1 MKKII
6 ASLLALSFVFSF
18 WTLASAEDEKTSYSN
33 AMNLMYDL
41 GIVTGY
47 EDGSLRPEN
56 NITRMEFVT
65 MALRLMGHYNV
76 DESYASKNTFND
88 VPADLWGAKN
98 INLSYDLG
106 LVDGH
111 TDTIFAP
118 NDNVTVNQAAK
129 VLICILGYKTIAE
142 KEGYPNGYISIGT
155 DLSLFDNVGIGEKPA
170 TRDNVAKLMANAL
183 DANMMKAK
191 YQADGTVDYVE
202 SDKTLLEEMGIEKRR
217 GVVYAVPGID
227 IGTGRSLEDGQV
239 VVGDTLYETTKT
251 AIYDEI
257 GSELE
262 IWVVPETDSFV
273 PAIVHY
279 EKRPNETELTIPSY
293 SISPATNTSEFVYLN
308 ESNDKKTISLKD
320 STIFIYNGQLLTTG
334 QVTADK
340 LKPANGYVTLKNYKE
355 SDFPVVMIWD
365 FENYVVKTVKD
376 GSVIYDSLGK
386 KLEIDDDKSRTV
398 LLDGQSIALENIEAG
413 DILSV
418 AVSPN
423 GENYRIYVTRDSM
436 DGTIEKV
443 RTNSD
448 GEIIYTIGGAD
459 YYVAGNYQTY
469 VEENSTKVK
478 ELYTGDHTTFYFD
491 YFGNIAYTDAVYE
504 LPSVKYGYIIDAEYD
519 NIEEVL
525 YVELMND
532 SNSFERFRVDP
543 DEGSKIGI
551 FKNGS
556 YTVNKKNL
564 TAVCNELIKDYGI
577 NRQLVKYNPSA
588 DGLLREFYL
597 LDTSGTSDIWG
608 EARGNKTSMTYANGT
623 LDGEF
628 AIDANT
634 IAFYIPNSGK
644 EPELFKSGRAVTL
657 ISSSASKVQLYDI
670 IDNRVGVV
678 LIRSDEKGTTGHKY
692 IIDMVNDP
700 IMLVEEIATHIVDDE
715 ETIYMSGWQEGK
727 QVTVNFAKSLEKN
740 SEDIST
746 IRPGMLV
753 QYKLNSDIRTR
764 AETSDEPS
772 RVILFRKIMDLN
784 ESFEPFQ
791 TWNMEDTWMSSA
803 ALRYAYGNIK
813 SYSLPNMVLD
823 CVEGEHS
830 RVALSIDD
838 SVSVIRWNRQENRGE
853 KLTIYDVLVNDNI
866 LVRTR
871 YNVTKDIYIFE

>member
-1 MKKII
+1 MKRII
-6 ASLLALSFVFSF
+6 ASLLAFSMMFSF
-18 WTLASAEDEKTSYSN
+18 WTFAHAENEETSYSD

-47 EDGSLRPEN
+47 EDGSLRPDN

-76 DESYASKNTFND
+76 DESYAENNIFED
-88 VPADLWGAKN
+88 VTGDLWGAKN
-98 INLSYDLG
+98 INLSHQLG

-129 VLICILGYKTIAE
+129 VIICILGYKTIAE
-142 KEGYPNGYISIGT
+142 KEGYPNGYVSIGT
-155 DLSLFDNVGIGEKPA
+155 DLSLFDNVGIGERPA
-170 TRDNVAKLMANAL
+170 TRDDVAKLMANAL

-217 GVVYAVPGID
+217 GVVYSVPGID
-227 IGTGRSLEDGQV
+227 IGTGRSLEENQV
-239 VVGDTLYETTKT
+239 IVGDTLYETTKT

-262 IWVVPETDSFV
+262 IWVVTETESFV

-279 EKRPNETELTIPSY
+279 EKRPTETELTIPAY
-293 SISPATNTSEFVYLN
+293 SISPATTASEFVYLN
-308 ESNDKKTISLKD
+308 ESNDKKTISLSDK
-320 STIFIYNGQLLTTG
+320 TIFIYNGQLLTTG

-340 LKPANGYVTLKNYKE
+340 LKPAMGYVVLKNYKNSE
-355 SDFPVVMIWD
+355 FPVVMIWS
-365 FENYVVKTVKD
+365 FENYVVKTVKN
-376 GSVIYDSLGK
+376 GAVIYDTFGK
-386 KLEIDDDKSRTV
+386 KLEIDEDKTKTV
-398 LLDGQSIALENIEAG
+398 LLDNQAISLENIEAG

-423 GENYRIYVTRDSM
+423 GESYRIYVSRDFM

-448 GEIIYTIGGAD
+448 KEIIYTIGGAD
-459 YYVAGNYQTY
+459 YYVAGNYQKY

-504 LPSVKYGYIIDAEYD
+504 LPSIKYGYVVDAEYD

-543 DEGSKIGI
+543 DEGSKIGV

-556 YTVNKKNL
+556 YTINKKNL

-577 NRQLVKYNPSA
+577 KRQLVKYNPSA

-608 EARGNKTSMTYANGT
+608 KSKGNKTSMTYANGT
-623 LDGEF
+623 LDGEYT
-628 AIDANT
+628 IDANT
-634 IAFYIPNSGK
+634 IAFYIPNTGNDT
-644 EPELFKSGRAVTL
+644 ELFKSGRAVTL

-678 LIRSDEKGTTGHKY
+678 ILCGDEKGTTGYKY
-692 IIDMVNDP
+692 IIDMTNDP
-700 IMLVEEIATHIVDDE
+700 IMLVEEIATHVVDDE
-715 ETIYMSGWQEGK
+715 EVVYMSGWQDGK
-727 QVTVNFAKSLEKN
+727 QVTVNFSKTLEKN

-746 IRPGMLV
+746 IAPGMLV
-753 QYKLNSDIRTR
+753 QYKLNSDTRSR

-772 RVILFRKIMDLN
+772 RVILFRKIMDMN
-784 ESFEPFQ
+784 QQFEPYQ
-791 TWNMEDTWMSSA
+791 TWNMKNDWMASA
-803 ALRYAYGNIK
+803 QLRYAYGTVK
-813 SYSLPNMVLD
+813 SYSMPNMVLD
-823 CVEGEHS
+823 CGEGEHHLA
-830 RVALSIDD
+830 ALSIDD
-838 SVSVIRWNRQENRGE
+838 SVNVIRWNRQENRGE
-853 KLTIYDVLVNDNI
+853 RVTIYDVLVNDMI

-871 YNVTKDIYIFE
+871 HNVTKDIYIFE